1 MKSLCSDYTGDPPLQ
16 QEESIR
22 AFPSLCG
29 TISGQTGITIGQKA
43 SGKENMNLISSKSLL
58 KWLPIEWVAGV
69 DTTVLNVGHSEG
81 PSLEDR
87 DRKEEQMRILGECA
101 NDQEQYA

>member
-1 MKSLCSDYTGDPPLQ
+1 MKSLCSVYTGDPPLHRR
-16 QEESIR
+16 SLLGT
-22 AFPSLCG
+22 FHSLCG

-58 KWLPIEWVAGV
+58 KWLPFEWTAGV
-69 DTTVLNVGHSEG
+69 DTTVLNVDHSEG

-101 NDQEQYA
+101 NDQE